1 MVLSNFPLDFNTGT
15 GIDYCYW
22 KIKHKAIFK
31 KYIVMPIKYK
41 LQYTQSYAFDNCFKF
56 FFLND
61 CITTVH

>member
-41 LQYTQSYAFDNCFKF
+41 LQYTHKVMHLTIVLNF
-56 FFLND
+56 FF
-61 CITTVH
+61 